1 MSTVAPRHTGDA
13 GDIPGTAGV
22 TYGPAT
28 TTSTSAAAGRTVDLK
43 DVFARLD
50 QPWQPKVV
58 ARLNDYD
65 IKCARLEGAFVWH
78 DHPDTDEL
86 FIVMNGPLTIHLHTS
101 DIALGPRGTP
111 DAATTVSACSRTGS
125 WVPPITITSRPVTS
139 GVEAARAS
147 RSTDSPPAR
156 KYSGPA
162 AAAAVTTA
170 TTSDTPR
177 RNHSAR
183 TTNVRLGTGT
193 HASSPSRPR
202 KAAAATPPEVSD
214 RPQLAV
220 DLARAGRTRSRQMG
234 LQPCA

>member
-86 FIVMNGPLTIHLHTS
+86 FIVMNGSLAIHLHTS
-101 DIALGPRGTP
+101 DIALGPGQLYVVPRGFQHCPVADGIVHTLLIEP
-111 DAATTVSACSRTGS
+111 WGTV
-125 WVPPITITSRPVTS
+125 
-139 GVEAARAS
+139 
-147 RSTDSPPAR
+147 
-156 KYSGPA
+156 
-162 AAAAVTTA
+162 
-170 TTSDTPR
+170 
-177 RNHSAR
+177 N
-183 TTNVRLGTGT
+183 TGT
-193 HASSPSRPR
+193 ETNERTYDPDDW
-202 KAAAATPPEVSD
+202 TP
-214 RPQLAV
+214 
-220 DLARAGRTRSRQMG
+220 
-234 LQPCA
+234 